1 MSDSFETGDLVTG
14 RQKWRPGFIG
24 ATLTARPA
32 GGAYWTL
39 RLPLD
44 SIMTVAEDVKL
55 LYRDEQK
62 LVTVL
67 HDGRLIEV
75 FFDDVE
81 RVGETDVR

>member
-1 MSDSFETGDLVTG
+1 MNTSFELGDLVTG

-32 GGAYWTL
+32 GEAYWTL

-44 SIMTVAEDVKL
+44 SIMTVAEDVKI

-67 HDGRLIEV
+67 YDGRLIEV

-81 RVGETDVR
+81 RLTGEDR